1 MYGLRTELSRE
12 KAFLS
17 DFAEL
22 DRSISMTKSFLI
34 SLIFVTRLATAEE
47 LPDLVDRVLPGVVN
61 ISTLKMPRVPVF
73 GMEEYLK
80 LWGLPKDRVQNNLGT
95 GFIIDE
101 EGYMLTNN
109 HVIAGADEVIVTLK
123 DNRVLKAY
131 LKGKDSKLDLALL
144 QIRDG
149 KNIPKNIKPVPMGN
163 SEAIRIGESVFAV
176 GNPFGLQHTVTRGI
190 ISAKNR
196 TIGLGPY
203 DNFLQTDTSINPG
216 NSGGPLFNMKGEVVG
231 INSAIFSRTGQSVG
245 LGFAIPINAAKTYL
259 SDLKSYG
266 HIQRPWLGI
275 LGQRLTPQLQ
285 FYYDLPTSDGILI
298 YNLVQRGP
306 GERAG
311 FQIGDI
317 LLAVDGKKVDELQD
331 VERLLAKHK
340 PGDSIKL
347 HIQRGR
353 KKMDVSMKL
362 EEHPPKIQELPEGVL

>member
-1 MYGLRTELSRE
+1 MI
-12 KAFLS
+12 LS
-17 DFAEL
+17 DFEVAITP
-22 DRSISMTKSFLI
+22 ISMKKMLTVALFFLSSFV
-34 SLIFVTRLATAEE
+34 SHADEN

-109 HVIAGADEVIVTLK
+109 HVIADADEVIVTLK
-123 DNRVLKAY
+123 DNRVLKAV

-149 KNIPKNIKPVPMGN
+149 KGLAKNLKPVPMGN
-163 SEAIRIGESVFAV
+163 SDTVRIGESVFAV

-245 LGFAIPINAAKTYL
+245 LGFAIPVNSAKNYL
-259 SDLKSYG
+259 SDLKTYG
-266 HIQRPWLGI
+266 RVQRPWLGI

-285 FYYDLPTSDGILI
+285 FYYDLPSANGILV

-306 GERAG
+306 ADRAG
-311 FQIGDI
+311 LQVGDI
-317 LLAVDGKKVDELQD
+317 VLSIDGKKVDELQD
-331 VERLLAKHK
+331 VERMLANYKTK
-340 PGDSIKL
+340 DTIKL

-353 KKMDVSMKL
+353 KKVDVSMKL
-362 EEHPPKIQELPEGVL
+362 EEHPPKLQELPEGVL